1 MTSKNQVSP
10 VIRISR
16 GERDASARATHL
28 KAASKK
34 YLETT
39 IERKQMSTTTNFK
52 RIALVAVAALG
63 LGVLSSV
70 PSQAVINADSVTLSS
85 ATATQ
90 TTAET
95 YTASSAV
102 VTVSFF
108 AAQNDSIS
116 ITAAL
121 TAAPAGNTALPTLRL
136 VETSSASVDTLVAA
150 RGTGIALVGDTQT
163 SNSAS
168 FVRALA
174 PSAVT
179 TAKFAV
185 YLTTSNTAGPTVAGT
200 YSVKI
205 TPTSGGTVSGPL
217 QGATAQTLAI
227 TVTTA
232 EIESKTPDA
241 TKSKVF
247 IQASGSNAVP
257 STDSVVTASKEVA
270 ATARGYVYYS
280 SLNTAGGA
288 VVESITAEISG
299 PGTLGLGSGTTSAGR
314 SISVKN
320 GETVTVWSDGV
331 AGKSTITIKGST
343 SGVTLGSKTVTFFGP
358 TASFTAAA
366 GKAILAVA
374 ANEKAITFTAA
385 DSAGNVLNDEFT
397 PAGGTQ
403 QIWYAYSSDTTV
415 ATVGTLAYSV
425 DSGTVSV
432 TGIKAGTTTITIGN
446 AKTLAESTIKSA
458 AVTLRVG
465 STAIS
470 SVKVAFDKATYAPGE
485 KATITL
491 AAYDA
496 TNLLVVP
503 TTYELWATGKV
514 LATDKNFS
522 QGTFAAATDTSVTF
536 ASATSAGVSTAG
548 FVTYTV
554 YMPVTPGVVT
564 LTGTLANPTGSATN
578 AASGTLLTV
587 AAIQGTAVTASATV
601 TDSGSAALAASSAAL
616 AAVNALATTVASLR
630 TLIVRL
636 TNLVLKI
643 QKAVK

>member
-1 MTSKNQVSP
+1 MTSNNQVSP

-28 KAASKK
+28 EAATRKF
-34 YLETT
+34 LVTT
-39 IERKQMSTTTNFK
+39 NERKQMSTTTNFK

-85 ATATQ
+85 PTAAQ

-95 YTASSAV
+95 YTATSAV

-108 AAQNDSIS
+108 APANDSMS

-136 VETSSASVDTLVAA
+136 VETSSAIIDTLVAP
-150 RGTGIALVGDTQT
+150 RGASPFALVGDTQT
-163 SNSAS
+163 SNTAA
-168 FVRALA
+168 FVRAGDPA
-174 PSAVT
+174 KVT

-185 YLTTSNTAGPTVAGT
+185 YLTTTNIAGPTVAGT

-205 TPTSGGTVSGPL
+205 TPASGGTVSGPL
-217 QGATAQTLAI
+217 QGSTAQTLTI

-232 EIESKTPDA
+232 AIESVTPDA

-247 IQASGSNAVP
+247 VQAAGAAATP
-257 STDSVVTASKEVA
+257 TTDSVVAASREVA
-270 ATARGYVYYS
+270 STSRGYVYYS
-280 SLNTAGGA
+280 SLNAAGGA
-288 VVESITAEISG
+288 VAESITAEISG
-299 PGTLGLGSGTTSAGR
+299 PGTLGLGSTAVSAGR

-320 GETVTVWSDGV
+320 GDTVTIWSDGV

-343 SGVTLGSKTVTFFGP
+343 SGVTLGTKTVTFFGP

-366 GKAILAVA
+366 GKAILAVG
-374 ANEKAITFTAA
+374 ANLKAITFTAA
-385 DSAGNVLNDEFT
+385 DSAANVLNDEFT
-397 PAGGTQ
+397 PTGGTQ
-403 QIWYAYSSDTTV
+403 QVWYAYSSDTAV
-415 ATVGTLAYSV
+415 ATVGTLDYQV

-432 TGIKAGTTTITIGN
+432 TGVKAGTTTITIGN
-446 AKTLAESTIKSA
+446 AATLAASTIKSA
-458 AVTLRVG
+458 PVTLRVG

-470 SVKVAFDKATYAPGE
+470 SVKVAFDKANYAPGE
-485 KATITL
+485 KAIITV

-554 YMPVTPGVVT
+554 YMPSTPGTVT

-578 AASGTLLTV
+578 AAIGTLVTV

-601 TDSGSAALAASSAAL
+601 TDSGSAALAA
-616 AAVNALATTVASLR
+616 VTALATTVASLR
-630 TLIVRL
+630 TLIVTL

-643 QKAVK
+643 QKKVKA

>member
-1 MTSKNQVSP
+1 
-10 VIRISR
+10 
-16 GERDASARATHL
+16 
-28 KAASKK
+28 
-34 YLETT
+34 
-39 IERKQMSTTTNFK
+39 MSTTTNFK

-85 ATATQ
+85 ATAVQ

-136 VETSSASVDTLVAA
+136 VETSSASVDTLTTA
-150 RGTGIALVGDTQT
+150 RPSGVSLVGDTQT
-163 SNSAS
+163 SNTAA
-168 FVRALA
+168 FVRA
-174 PSAVT
+174 SAGTVVT

-185 YLTTSNTAGPTVAGT
+185 YLTSTNGSAGPTVAGA

-205 TPTSGGTVSGPL
+205 TPAAGGTVSGAL
-217 QGATAQTLAI
+217 QGSTAQTLAI

-232 EIESKTPDA
+232 AIESVTPDA

-247 IQASGSNAVP
+247 IQAAGSNAVP

-270 ATARGYVYYS
+270 ATSRGYVYYS

-288 VVESITAEISG
+288 VAESITAEISG

-366 GKAILAVA
+366 GKAILAIG

-385 DSAGNVLNDEFT
+385 DSAANVLNDEFT

-578 AASGTLLTV
+578 AAIGTLLTV

-601 TDSGSAALAASSAAL
+601 TDSGSAALAA
-616 AAVNALATTVASLR
+616 VTALATTVASLR
-630 TLIVRL
+630 TLIVTL

-643 QKAVK
+643 QKKVKA